1 MISKMWKKRLVA
13 AALGAG
19 ISLTAAIVCMLV
31 YAVIS
36 GSGSILIVA
45 AAILC
50 AVSAVCVA
58 AAAVFIRRETEYFRA
73 FEANLKDYAFIRYDK
88 KLHKACLNMGVAPL
102 TGIET
107 AGTVLSQSEYD
118 GFMEKIKAEPY
129 DTAENIY
136 KSAAEDKWIQISAYS
151 TPRYDCTAIRD
162 VSSYISC
169 KSVIKSLKYYDSATG
184 ALSRDAF
191 VSRLRSAGEQNGN
204 GSSIGI
210 INFVISGIDRI
221 TSFTGTAATDSIVVR
236 IAQYIKKYENPH
248 NIFVGRTGE
257 NEFSMLVTDTYD
269 DGCRKTAE
277 KVYEGLTELLLSD
290 NKSNVRIFCGYAC
303 FHGSGNNINSMMSA
317 ADFAVF
323 DAESSGAQK
332 PVPFDSETYT
342 KRAHEFKKIQVFNKT
357 VSERLIDYHFQ
368 PIVNAKTGAVYG
380 YEALMRPRTVDG
392 IKLSPLE
399 MLEYA
404 SQQDMLYEI
413 EHITFFATMKIL
425 SENQDFFSS
434 RKLFINCIPNSILSD
449 EDFST
454 LADNYGIL
462 FEKVVVEITEGS
474 PVFNSAMEVLNG
486 RFRSRRAQI
495 ALDDYGTGYANE
507 STLLT
512 VKPDYIKIDRS
523 LMQNIDKDV
532 QKQHLVANMINFAS
546 QHGIKTLGEGIETM
560 TELETAISLGIDLI
574 QGYVACRPAAVLMLE
589 IPIDIKNAI
598 IEYNLKYTGR
608 VDKTYEV
615 KDDETADIV
624 GLALAGYNEILV
636 SCANATLT
644 GDPNIEVDMH
654 ITVRVSGCEAHLCLK
669 NVNIASPEGPT
680 VSIEKGSAVNL
691 CIEGKNTLT
700 HEGIKVPEGA
710 KLFVS
715 GGGDLIINCT
725 RNDSPA
731 IGGGCMQEYGVINIC
746 SEGNISITVSGD
758 SFAAIGGGIATEN
771 SEISLYSGR
780 MSFIL
785 KGKNVVGVGS
795 FSGNAKIMIA
805 LGCKADITIGCQN
818 AVGIGSRNGTAD
830 IDCSGDITTNISGDS
845 CCCIGTLERGESSI
859 KVNGGNNSIVV
870 RGKNI
875 AGVGAING
883 KSETLL
889 NAGKMNILCE
899 GDNAT
904 CVGDAFGSGLV
915 RIWGS
920 QVTAVAKA
928 SHENPIGVKDGKVFV
943 MGGSI
948 VTSDIEPL
956 VCFSEDGA
964 PLVQTE
970 VDGKKK
976 FTRMVQGAQQ
986 SYLYTAEPTGEDKMY
1001 IYLPNSEGDTPVT
1014 A

>member
-1 MISKMWKKRLVA
+1 MISKMWKKKLTA
-13 AALGAG
+13 AILGAG
-19 ISLTAAIVCMLV
+19 ISLTAAMICMLV

-36 GSGSILIVA
+36 ESTGILIA
-45 AAILC
+45 AASVLC
-50 AVSAVCVA
+50 AVSAVCAA
-58 AAAVFIRRETEYFRA
+58 AAAVLVRRETEYFRA
-73 FEANLKDYAFIRYDK
+73 FEANLKDHAFIQYDK
-88 KLHKACLNMGVAPL
+88 KQHKAYLNMSAASL

-129 DTAENIY
+129 DTTENIY
-136 KSAAEDKWIQISAYS
+136 KAASEDKWIQLSAYS

-184 ALSRDAF
+184 TLSRDAF
-191 VSRLRSAGEQNGN
+191 ISRLRSANEQNGS

-221 TSFTGTAATDSIVVR
+221 TSFTGTAAADSIVVL
-236 IAQYIKKYENPH
+236 IARYIKKYENPH
-248 NIFVGRTGE
+248 NIFIGRTGE
-257 NEFSMLVTDTYD
+257 NEFSMLMTDTYD
-269 DGCRKTAE
+269 DGCRRTAE
-277 KVYEGLTELLLSD
+277 KIYEGLTELLLSD
-290 NKSNVRIFCGYAC
+290 SKSNVRIFCGYAF
-303 FHGSGNNINSMMSA
+303 FHGSGNNISSMLSA

-323 DAESSGAQK
+323 DAESGGAQK
-332 PVPFDSETYT
+332 PVPFDSETYA
-342 KRAHEFKKIQVFNKT
+342 KRAHEFKKIQVFSKT

-392 IKLSPLE
+392 IKLTPLE

-404 SQQDMLYEI
+404 GRQGMLYEI
-413 EHITFFATMKIL
+413 EHITFFSTMKIL

-434 RKLFINCIPNSILSD
+434 RKLFINCIPGSILND

-462 FEKVVVEITEGS
+462 FEKMVVEITEGS
-474 PVFNSAMEVLNG
+474 PVFNSAMETLNG
-486 RFRSRRAQI
+486 RFRDRKAQI
-495 ALDDYGTGYANE
+495 ALDDYGTGYAND

-523 LMQNIDKDV
+523 LMQNIDKDI

-560 TELETAISLGIDLI
+560 NELETAISLGIDLI

-589 IPIDIKNAI
+589 IPVDVKNAI

-615 KDDETADIV
+615 RDNETADIV
-624 GLALAGYNEILV
+624 ELALAGYNEILV
-636 SCANATLT
+636 SCAAATLT
-644 GDPNIEVDMH
+644 GDPDVEVSMH

-680 VSIEKGSAVNL
+680 VSIEKGSEVNL
-691 CIEGKNTLT
+691 CIEGKNTLSR
-700 HEGIKVPEGA
+700 EGIKVPEGA

-725 RNDSPA
+725 RNDSAA
-731 IGGGCMQEYGVINIC
+731 IGCGCMQEYGAINIC
-746 SEGNISITVSGD
+746 SEGNISITVNGD
-758 SFAAIGGGIATEN
+758 TFAAIGGGIATEK
-771 SEISLYSGR
+771 SEISLYTGR

-785 KGKNVVGVGS
+785 KGKNVVGLGS
-795 FSGNAKIMIA
+795 FSGNARIFVA
-805 LGCKADITIGCQN
+805 LGFKMDITVGCQN
-818 AVGIGSRNGTAD
+818 SVGIGSKNGAAD
-830 IDCSGDITTNISGDS
+830 IDCSGDIAANISGDT
-845 CCCIGTLERGESSI
+845 CCCIGTLKRGESSI
-859 KVNGGNNSIVV
+859 KINGGNNSIVV

-875 AGVGAING
+875 AGIGAIDG

-915 RIWGS
+915 RVWGS

-928 SHENPIGVKDGKVFV
+928 SHENPIGVKDGRVYV

-948 VTSDIEPL
+948 VTSDVEPL
-956 VCFSEDGA
+956 VCSSEDGA
-964 PLVQTE
+964 PLVKTE
-970 VDGKKK
+970 VDGRKK
-976 FTRMVQGAQQ
+976 FARTVQGAEQ

-1001 IYLPNSEGDTPVT
+1001 IYLPATEEAAP
-1014 A
+1014 